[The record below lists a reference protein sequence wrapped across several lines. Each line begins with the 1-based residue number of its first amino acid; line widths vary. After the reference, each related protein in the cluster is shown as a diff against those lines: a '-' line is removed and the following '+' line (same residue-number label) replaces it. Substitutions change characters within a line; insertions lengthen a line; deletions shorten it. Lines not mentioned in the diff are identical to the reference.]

1 MNLITTNYN
10 YMMTPPLP
18 AFDLNSQTHER
29 GMFAILFKNCGNNV
43 QKFKNQAVIVCTI

>member
-29 GMFAILFKNCGNNV
+29 GIFAIFLKIVATMFKNL
-43 QKFKNQAVIVCTI
+43 KTKL